1 MRTRPGPRGRMML
14 GAVAVVALVAASCGD
29 DDDDAA
35 GDDTTRRDDRRPTRR
50 PDAPATEAPATEE
63 TAARPA
69 DGDTL
74 EIAHF
79 VAIQANPV
87 EEVIIQAAQEVA
99 DADGN
104 VNVTLFDANSDPQA
118 QIAQCQDA
126 LAQNKFDAFVLK
138 AVAGPTMIRC
148 AEDAIAAGI
157 KVVAQGNALGP
168 DPASVELQV
177 DGLSASVIHSAKTN
191 GEGIMELVDLACQ
204 AKGEPECE
212 VIYLFGPLAF
222 DYSSISRDVLY
233 AAIEADHPE
242 ITVVAE
248 QTQNFSPDEA
258 IAAAQQL
265 LPANPGIDVLA
276 LDCSFCAVALVDVL
290 AEMGLSDSVYLL
302 ASASDA
308 ASIEQVKTGEQ
319 FGEVLLLPATEAA
332 ASRWS
337 SRSRP
342 RAARISATTSPS
354 TSPRTAARRARSSSP
369 RTTRR
374 ASPPSGRSRADP
386 ERGDPAGRNL
396 VRPGRR
402 ATGRRATRRQAVLA
416 RRSRSTT

>member
-1 MRTRPGPRGRMML
+1 MRTRSGSLGRIVL
-14 GAVAVVALVAASCGD
+14 GSLAALALVAASCGG
-29 DDDDAA
+29 DDDDADET
-35 GDDTTRRDDRRPTRR
+35 GDDTLPTT
-50 PDAPATEAPATEE
+50 PGTTADAPTTEAPATEE
-63 TAARPA
+63 SAAPPA
-69 DGDTL
+69 DGETL

-87 EEVIIQAAQEVA
+87 EEVIIRAAQEVA

-138 AVAGPTMIRC
+138 AVAGPTMIQC

-177 DGLSASVIHSAKTN
+177 EGLSASVIHSAKTN
-191 GEGIMELVDLACQ
+191 GEGLMELIDLACQ

-258 IAAAQQL
+258 IQAARQL
-265 LPANPGIDVLA
+265 LPANPGTDVLA

-290 AEMGLSDSVYLL
+290 AELGLTDSVLLL
-302 ASASDA
+302 ASASDGP
-308 ASIEQVKTGEQ
+308 SIEQVKTGEQ
-319 FGEVLLLPATEAA
+319 FGEVLLLPATEARVA
-332 ASRWS
+332 MEFAIK
-337 SRSRP
+337 
-342 RAARISATTSPS
+342 AARGEDLGDDVTIDVAKDRSP
-354 TSPRTAARRARSSSP
+354 TGTIIITQDNAEGFTAEWPVES
-369 RTTRR
+369 
-374 ASPPSGRSRADP
+374 
-386 ERGDPAGRNL
+386 
-396 VRPGRR
+396 
-402 ATGRRATRRQAVLA
+402 
-416 RRSRSTT
+416 

>member
-1 MRTRPGPRGRMML
+1 MRTRPVAMGRMML
-14 GAVAVVALVAASCGD
+14 GTFAVLTLVAASCGGD

-35 GDDTTRRDDRRPTRR
+35 GDDTTPGTTATEPTAA
-50 PDAPATEAPATEE
+50 APATEAPATEE
-63 TAARPA
+63 TGAAPA
-69 DGDTL
+69 DGETL

-87 EEVIIQAAQEVA
+87 EEVIIRAAQEVA

-138 AVAGPTMIRC
+138 PVAGPTMIQC

-177 DGLSASVIHSAKTN
+177 EGLSASVIHSAKTN

-265 LPANPGIDVLA
+265 LPANPGTDVLA

-302 ASASDA
+302 ASASDS
-308 ASIEQVKTGEQ
+308 ASIEQVKTGDQ
-319 FGEVLLLPATEAA
+319 FGEVLLLPATEARVA
-332 ASRWS
+332 MEFAIK
-337 SRSRP
+337 
-342 RAARISATTSPS
+342 AARGEDLGDDVTIDVAKDRSP
-354 TSPRTAARRARSSSP
+354 TGTIIITQDNAEGFTAEWPVES
-369 RTTRR
+369 
-374 ASPPSGRSRADP
+374 
-386 ERGDPAGRNL
+386 
-396 VRPGRR
+396 
-402 ATGRRATRRQAVLA
+402 
-416 RRSRSTT
+416 

>member
-1 MRTRPGPRGRMML
+1 MRTRPGRLGRMML
-14 GAVAVVALVAASCGD
+14 GTFAVVALVAASCGG

-35 GDDTTRRDDRRPTRR
+35 GDDTTPGTTATDATTG
-50 PDAPATEAPATEE
+50 APATEAPATED
-63 TAARPA
+63 TAAAPA
-69 DGDTL
+69 DGETL

-99 DADGN
+99 DADGH

-138 AVAGPTMIRC
+138 AVAGPTMIQC

-168 DPASVELQV
+168 DPSSVELQV
-177 DGLSASVIHSAKTN
+177 DGLSGSVIHSAKTN
-191 GEGIMELVDLACQ
+191 GEGLMELVDLACQ

-242 ITVVAE
+242 IKVVAE

-258 IAAAQQL
+258 IQAAQQL
-265 LPANPGIDVLA
+265 LPANPGTDVLA

-290 AEMGLSDSVYLL
+290 AELGLSDSVYLL

-308 ASIEQVKTGEQ
+308 ASIEQVKTGDQ
-319 FGEVLLLPATEAA
+319 FGEVLLLPATEARIA
-332 ASRWS
+332 MEFAIK
-337 SRSRP
+337 
-342 RAARISATTSPS
+342 AARGEDLGDDVTIDVAKDRSP
-354 TSPRTAARRARSSSP
+354 TGTIIITQDNAEGFTAEWPVS
-369 RTTRR
+369 
-374 ASPPSGRSRADP
+374 
-386 ERGDPAGRNL
+386 
-396 VRPGRR
+396 
-402 ATGRRATRRQAVLA
+402 
-416 RRSRSTT
+416 